1 MRRLRAALPPAVVLC
16 LAISLWYLGS
26 YVLLSEDRRF
36 LLPPPHRVIAVG
48 FLDRDALAELLAA
61 VARSAEVAMV
71 GLGIAAVLGVGL
83 ATLMSQASWIERSL
97 YPYAVALQTV
107 PILALVPLFG
117 FWFGFGFGS
126 RVLVCVL
133 VAVFPIIANT
143 LFGLHSVEHGLEDLF
158 TLHRAGR
165 LTRLLR
171 LRLPSALPSIL
182 IGLRISAGLSVI
194 GAIVGD
200 FFFRQGSPGIGILID
215 IYRQRLQSER
225 LFAAVLV
232 ASSLGIAVFW
242 IFGLASRRLV
252 GTWHESQRSSAGP
265 TGPRPSNSSGRES
278 AAAPAGTREME
289 RA

>member
-1 MRRLRAALPPAVVLC
+1 MRRSRALLPPAAVLG
-16 LAISLWYLGS
+16 LAVGLWYLAS
-26 YVLLSEDRRF
+26 YALLSRDRRF

-48 FLDRDALAELLAA
+48 FLDRAELLTAA
-61 VARSAEVAMV
+61 AHSAEVAMA
-71 GLGIAAVLGVGL
+71 GLGIATVLGVGL

-143 LFGLHSVEHGLEDLF
+143 LFGLRSVEYGLEDLF
-158 TLHRAGR
+158 TLHHAGR
-165 LTRLLR
+165 STRLLR

-182 IGLRISAGLSVI
+182 TGLRISAGLSVI

-200 FFFRQGSPGIGILID
+200 FFFRQGRPGIGILID
-215 IYRQRLQSER
+215 IYRQRLQTER
-225 LFAAVLV
+225 MFAAVLI

-242 IFGLASRRLV
+242 LFGLLSRRLV
-252 GTWHESQRSSAGP
+252 GDWHESQR
-265 TGPRPSNSSGRES
+265 
-278 AAAPAGTREME
+278 AASEPAGTSAPEAAHTPAGTHEME
-289 RA
+289 SA

>member
-1 MRRLRAALPPAVVLC
+1 MRRLRAVLPPAAVLC
-16 LAISLWYLGS
+16 LAICLWDLGS

-48 FLDRDALAELLAA
+48 FLDRDALTELLAA
-61 VARSAEVAMV
+61 VARSAGVAMV
-71 GLGIAAVLGVGL
+71 GLGIAALLGVGL
-83 ATLMSQASWIERSL
+83 ATLMSQASWLERSL

-143 LFGLHSVEHGLEDLF
+143 LFGLQSVEHGLEDLF

-165 LTRLLR
+165 LTRLRR

-182 IGLRISAGLSVI
+182 TGLRISAGLSVI

-215 IYRQRLQSER
+215 LYRSRLQTTQM
-225 LFAAVLV
+225 FGAVIL
-232 ASSLGIAVFW
+232 SSLLGVLVFW
-242 IFGLASRRLV
+242 IFSVAARLAM
-252 GTWHESQRSSAGP
+252 GKWHES
-265 TGPRPSNSSGRES
+265 GRDRTTS
-278 AAAPAGTREME
+278 
-289 RA
+289 